1 MLRTGRMLTLH
12 PLEGGAKQRNGS
24 NGERVEHQRLREGA
38 GSRCNS
44 NKVASGT
51 HPPRVISMKL
61 TQAIFRRPLALTKV
75 AIPEAKVSQ
84 RDSQEMNSLSLS
96 RAAAKDGLK
105 VREWAREALL
115 REARRSED
123 PLFTE
128 LIATRMILLNL
139 LKPLAM
145 GQVVT
150 PEDFTRISATVRSD
164 KRKVAQEIQQQYI
177 NASAKEL

>member
-1 MLRTGRMLTLH
+1 MVPTGNVLNINNLPRVLVPDATMTVAFGTY
-12 PLEGGAKQRNGS
+12 PL
-24 NGERVEHQRLREGA
+24 
-38 GSRCNS
+38 
-44 NKVASGT
+44 
-51 HPPRVISMKL
+51 RVISMKL
-61 TQAIFRRPLALTKV
+61 TPDISATDGSRQG
-75 AIPEAKVSQ
+75 
-84 RDSQEMNSLSLS
+84 RDSRSESFATRFTRNELAILS

-105 VREWAREALL
+105 VREWAREVLL
-115 REARRSED
+115 REARRAED

-177 NASAKEL
+177 TASPKEL

>member
-1 MLRTGRMLTLH
+1 MVPTG
-12 PLEGGAKQRNGS
+12 NVS
-24 NGERVEHQRLREGA
+24 NINDLERVPVPDA
-38 GSRCNS
+38 TI
-44 NKVASGT
+44 KVASGT
-51 HPPRVISMKL
+51 HPPRVIPMKL
-61 TQAIFRRPLALTKV
+61 THDLSTTVGSHQG
-75 AIPEAKVSQ
+75 
-84 RDSQEMNSLSLS
+84 RDSRSESFATRFTRNELAVLS

>member
-1 MLRTGRMLTLH
+1 
-12 PLEGGAKQRNGS
+12 
-24 NGERVEHQRLREGA
+24 
-38 GSRCNS
+38 
-44 NKVASGT
+44 
-51 HPPRVISMKL
+51 MKS
-61 TQAIFRRPLALTKV
+61 P
-75 AIPEAKVSQ
+75 KVSQ
-84 RDSQEMNSLSLS
+84 NSDVESRLS
-96 RAAAKDGLK
+96 RSQGRSSRVCVAQARITEDERQQLLRAARSEGRALG
-105 VREWAREALL
+105 EWAREVLL

-177 NASAKEL
+177 TASPKEL

>member
-1 MLRTGRMLTLH
+1 MVPTG
-12 PLEGGAKQRNGS
+12 NVS
-24 NGERVEHQRLREGA
+24 NINDLERVQVPDA
-38 GSRCNS
+38 TMT
-44 NKVASGT
+44 VAFGT
-51 HPPRVISMKL
+51 DLSRVISVKL
-61 TQAIFRRPLALTKV
+61 TSDISTTTGSRQG
-75 AIPEAKVSQ
+75 
-84 RDSQEMNSLSLS
+84 RDSRSESFATRFTRTELAILS

-105 VREWAREALL
+105 VREWAREVLL

-177 NASAKEL
+177 TAPPKEL

>member
-1 MLRTGRMLTLH
+1 L
-12 PLEGGAKQRNGS
+12 PVANG
-24 NGERVEHQRLREGA
+24 L
-38 GSRCNS
+38 
-44 NKVASGT
+44 ASSAARG
-51 HPPRVISMKL
+51 P
-61 TQAIFRRPLALTKV
+61 PLA
-75 AIPEAKVSQ
+75 
-84 RDSQEMNSLSLS
+84 R
-96 RAAAKDGLK
+96 
-105 VREWAREALL
+105 
-115 REARRSED
+115 ED

-177 NASAKEL
+177 TASPKEL

>member
-1 MLRTGRMLTLH
+1 MVPTG
-12 PLEGGAKQRNGS
+12 NVS
-24 NGERVEHQRLREGA
+24 NINDLERVQVPDA
-38 GSRCNS
+38 TMM
-44 NKVASGT
+44 VVFGT
-51 HPPRVISMKL
+51 DPSRVISMKL
-61 TQAIFRRPLALTKV
+61 THDLSTTAGPRQG
-75 AIPEAKVSQ
+75 
-84 RDSQEMNSLSLS
+84 RDSRSESFATRFTRTELAVLSQ
-96 RAAAKDGLK
+96 AAAKDGMK

-115 REARRSED
+115 REAHRSED

-177 NASAKEL
+177 TASPKEL

>member
-1 MLRTGRMLTLH
+1 
-12 PLEGGAKQRNGS
+12 
-24 NGERVEHQRLREGA
+24 
-38 GSRCNS
+38 
-44 NKVASGT
+44 
-51 HPPRVISMKL
+51 MKL
-61 TQAIFRRPLALTKV
+61 KHDLSTTVGTRQG
-75 AIPEAKVSQ
+75 
-84 RDSQEMNSLSLS
+84 RDSRSESFATRFTRTELAILS

-177 NASAKEL
+177 TAPPKEL